1 MRLWVLLFAVAAALH
16 ATPACAALRIS
27 DDTGGRIGTYIE
39 TFTAARDAGERVVI
53 DGRCL
58 SACTLVLGIVP
69 RARICATQN
78 ATFGFHAAWM
88 PDGAGARVISAAGTR
103 ALWNIYPPAV
113 RQWIRRKG
121 GLAREMIFLRGR
133 DLAALYRPCP

>member
-1 MRLWVLLFAVAAALH
+1 MRLGVLLFAVAAVLDVTSAS
-16 ATPACAALRIS
+16 AALRIS
-27 DDTGGRIGTYIE
+27 DDTGGRIGTYVE

-69 RARICATQN
+69 RARICVTHN
-78 ATFGFHAAWM
+78 ATLGFHAAWN
-88 PDGAGARVISAAGTR
+88 PDGAGQRVISAAGTR

-113 RQWIRRKG
+113 RQWIRRNG

-133 DLAALYRPCP
+133 DLAELYQPCR